1 MTWLDR
7 TLIRGDFLCL
17 CTTEAEFL
25 KELKRTKSPAPWP
38 KWIEDDAFATTHYI
52 VTGKGN
58 RATIVCMTDKKMD
71 GIPAASLLVHEAVH
85 VVQEYFR
92 HIGETNAGDEIQAY
106 SIQNVSFALLEAYC
120 KRRFPKPKKEKVNG
134 LDMGLGDLPERLHV
148 Q

>member
-1 MTWLDR
+1 MEYLMTWLDR

-17 CTTEAEFL
+17 CTTEAEFV
-25 KELKRTKSPAPWP
+25 KELKRTKVASPWP
-38 KWIEDDAFATTHYI
+38 KWIEDDALATTHYI

-92 HIGETNAGDEIQAY
+92 YIGEESPSIEIQAY
-106 SIQNVSFALLEAYC
+106 AIQEVAGQLMYAYSD
-120 KRRFPKPKKEKVNG
+120 KLFKEK
-134 LDMGLGDLPERLHV
+134 
-148 Q
+148 

>member
-52 VTGKGN
+52 MTGKGN

-85 VVQEYFR
+85 VVQEFFR
-92 HIGETNAGDEIQAY
+92 HIGEDQPSIEMQAY
-106 SIQNVSFALLEAYC
+106 AIQEVAAQLMFAYSDTL
-120 KRRFPKPKKEKVNG
+120 FKEK
-134 LDMGLGDLPERLHV
+134 
-148 Q
+148 

>member
-17 CTTEAEFL
+17 CTTEAEFV
-25 KELKRTKSPAPWP
+25 KELKRTKVAAPWP
-38 KWIEDDAFATTHYI
+38 KWIEDDALATTHYI

-92 HIGETNAGDEIQAY
+92 YIGEETPSIEFQAY
-106 SIQNVSFALLEAYC
+106 SIQEVAGQLMYAYSD
-120 KRRFPKPKKEKVNG
+120 KLFKEK
-134 LDMGLGDLPERLHV
+134 
-148 Q
+148 

>member
-92 HIGETNAGDEIQAY
+92 HIGEDQPSIEMQAY
-106 SIQNVSFALLEAYC
+106 AIQEVAAQLMFAYSDTL
-120 KRRFPKPKKEKVNG
+120 FKEK
-134 LDMGLGDLPERLHV
+134 
-148 Q
+148 

>member
-38 KWIEDDAFATTHYI
+38 KWIEDDALATTHYI

-58 RATIVCMTDKKMD
+58 RATLVCMTDKKLD

-92 HIGETNAGDEIQAY
+92 HIGEDQPSIEMQAY
-106 SIQNVSFALLEAYC
+106 AIQEVSGQLMFAYADKL
-120 KRRFPKPKKEKVNG
+120 FKEK
-134 LDMGLGDLPERLHV
+134 
-148 Q
+148 

>member
-1 MTWLDR
+1 MVCQMTWLDR

-25 KELKRTKSPAPWP
+25 KELKRTKCPAPWP
-38 KWIEDDAFATTHYI
+38 KWIEDDALATTHYI

-58 RATIVCMTDKKMD
+58 RATLVCMTDKKMD

-92 HIGETNAGDEIQAY
+92 HIGEEQPSIEMQAY
-106 SIQNVSFALLEAYC
+106 AIQEVSGQLMFAYADKL
-120 KRRFPKPKKEKVNG
+120 FKEK
-134 LDMGLGDLPERLHV
+134 
-148 Q
+148 

>member
-38 KWIEDDAFATTHYI
+38 KWIEDDALATTHYI

-92 HIGETNAGDEIQAY
+92 HIGEEQPSIEVQAY
-106 SIQNVSFALLEAYC
+106 AIQEVSAQLMFAYADKL
-120 KRRFPKPKKEKVNG
+120 FKEK
-134 LDMGLGDLPERLHV
+134 
-148 Q
+148 

>member
-52 VTGKGN
+52 MTGKGN

-92 HIGETNAGDEIQAY
+92 HIGEDQPSIEMQAY
-106 SIQNVSFALLEAYC
+106 AIQEVAAQLMFAYSDTL
-120 KRRFPKPKKEKVNG
+120 FKEK
-134 LDMGLGDLPERLHV
+134 
-148 Q
+148 

>member
-92 HIGETNAGDEIQAY
+92 HIGEDQPSIEMQAY
-106 SIQNVSFALLEAYC
+106 AIQEVAAQLMFAYADKL
-120 KRRFPKPKKEKVNG
+120 FKEK
-134 LDMGLGDLPERLHV
+134 
-148 Q
+148 

>member
-38 KWIEDDAFATTHYI
+38 KWIEDDALATTHYI

-58 RATIVCMTDKKMD
+58 RATLVCMTDKKMD

-92 HIGETNAGDEIQAY
+92 HIGEEQPSIEMQAY
-106 SIQNVSFALLEAYC
+106 AIQEVSGQLMFAYADKL
-120 KRRFPKPKKEKVNG
+120 FKEK
-134 LDMGLGDLPERLHV
+134 
-148 Q
+148 

>member
-1 MTWLDR
+1 MEYLMTWLDR

-17 CTTEAEFL
+17 CTTEAEFV
-25 KELKRTKSPAPWP
+25 KELKRTKVAAPWP
-38 KWIEDDAFATTHYI
+38 KWIEDDALATTHYI

-92 HIGETNAGDEIQAY
+92 YIGEETPSIEFQAY
-106 SIQNVSFALLEAYC
+106 SIQEVAGQLMYAYSD
-120 KRRFPKPKKEKVNG
+120 KLFKEK
-134 LDMGLGDLPERLHV
+134 
-148 Q
+148 

>member
-1 MTWLDR
+1 MVHPMTWLDR

-85 VVQEYFR
+85 VVQEFFR
-92 HIGETNAGDEIQAY
+92 HIGEDQPSIEMQAY
-106 SIQNVSFALLEAYC
+106 AIQEVAAQLMFAYADKL
-120 KRRFPKPKKEKVNG
+120 FKEK
-134 LDMGLGDLPERLHV
+134 
-148 Q
+148 

>member
-17 CTTEAEFL
+17 CTTEAEFV
-25 KELKRTKSPAPWP
+25 KELKRVKLAAPWP
-38 KWIEDDAFATTHYI
+38 KWIEDDALATTHYI
-52 VTGKGN
+52 VTSKGN

-92 HIGETNAGDEIQAY
+92 YIGEETPSIEFQAY
-106 SIQNVSFALLEAYC
+106 AIQEVAGQLMYAYSD
-120 KRRFPKPKKEKVNG
+120 KLFKEK
-134 LDMGLGDLPERLHV
+134 
-148 Q
+148 

>member
-1 MTWLDR
+1 MVHLMTWLDR

-52 VTGKGN
+52 MTGKGN

-92 HIGETNAGDEIQAY
+92 HIGEDQPSIEMQAY
-106 SIQNVSFALLEAYC
+106 AIQEVAAQLMFAYSDTL
-120 KRRFPKPKKEKVNG
+120 FKEK
-134 LDMGLGDLPERLHV
+134 
-148 Q
+148 

>member
-58 RATIVCMTDKKMD
+58 RATLVCMTDKKMD

-92 HIGETNAGDEIQAY
+92 HIGEDQPSIEMQAY
-106 SIQNVSFALLEAYC
+106 AIQEVAAQLMFAYSDTL
-120 KRRFPKPKKEKVNG
+120 FKEK
-134 LDMGLGDLPERLHV
+134 
-148 Q
+148 

>member
-1 MTWLDR
+1 MVHPMTWLDR

-52 VTGKGN
+52 MTGKGN

-92 HIGETNAGDEIQAY
+92 HIGEDQPSIEMQAY
-106 SIQNVSFALLEAYC
+106 AIQEVAAQLMFAYSDTL
-120 KRRFPKPKKEKVNG
+120 FKEK
-134 LDMGLGDLPERLHV
+134 
-148 Q
+148 

>member
-25 KELKRTKSPAPWP
+25 KELKRTKSPAHWP
-38 KWIEDDAFATTHYI
+38 KWIEDDALATTHYI

-58 RATIVCMTDKKMD
+58 RATLVCMTDKKMD

-92 HIGETNAGDEIQAY
+92 HIGEEQPSIEMQAY
-106 SIQNVSFALLEAYC
+106 AIQEVSGQLMFAYADNL
-120 KRRFPKPKKEKVNG
+120 FKEK
-134 LDMGLGDLPERLHV
+134 
-148 Q
+148 

>member
-38 KWIEDDAFATTHYI
+38 KWIEDDALATTHYI

-58 RATIVCMTDKKMD
+58 RATLVCMTDKKLD

-92 HIGETNAGDEIQAY
+92 HIGEDQPSIEMQAY
-106 SIQNVSFALLEAYC
+106 AIQEVSGQLMFAYSDKL
-120 KRRFPKPKKEKVNG
+120 FKEK
-134 LDMGLGDLPERLHV
+134 
-148 Q
+148 

>member
-85 VVQEYFR
+85 VVQEFFR
-92 HIGETNAGDEIQAY
+92 HIGEDQPSIEMQAY
-106 SIQNVSFALLEAYC
+106 AIQEVAAQLMFAYADKL
-120 KRRFPKPKKEKVNG
+120 FKEK
-134 LDMGLGDLPERLHV
+134 
-148 Q
+148 